1 MKKTSR
7 GFFWLLLL
15 LLLSWAGR
23 LSAQQVPTGWIAE
36 DSSDGGAQM
45 VCRGDTLE
53 IVSPGGLTLW
63 RNERLAGDY
72 EISYRVCMVMKG
84 GKYDRLSDLN
94 CFWGAV
100 DPSYPDDLFARG
112 NWRNGIFSRY
122 NTLNLFYVGF
132 GGNYNTTTRFR
143 QYHGKY
149 VGVADDKVKPL
160 LAEYTDE
167 AHLLKP
173 NRWYEIRIRVKEG
186 QTSFWVDGERLFHL
200 AVPVGA
206 TDGYFAL
213 RLLENHVLM
222 TGFTLK
228 K

>member
-1 MKKTSR
+1 
-7 GFFWLLLL
+7 
-15 LLLSWAGR
+15 
-23 LSAQQVPTGWIAE
+23 
-36 DSSDGGAQM
+36 
-45 VCRGDTLE
+45 
-53 IVSPGGLTLW
+53 
-63 RNERLAGDY
+63 
-72 EISYRVCMVMKG
+72 MVMKG

-149 VGVADDKVKPL
+149 AGVADDKVKPL